1 MTALNTRSKQ
11 PTWDNASTK
20 DNTPVQGK
28 PSAKKLQNS
37 KQLEAETRQMEE
49 KIKMIQQ
56 LREQD
61 PSKKSSTGMHKM
73 TMDAKKTAPT
83 TGGSRWGSSNVANQ
97 DGLRGYGDVVMTR
110 LNKQKASRPPLQYS
124 N

>member
-49 KIKMIQQ
+49 KIKMI
-56 LREQD
+56 
-61 PSKKSSTGMHKM
+61 
-73 TMDAKKTAPT
+73 
-83 TGGSRWGSSNVANQ
+83 
-97 DGLRGYGDVVMTR
+97 
-110 LNKQKASRPPLQYS
+110 
-124 N
+124 